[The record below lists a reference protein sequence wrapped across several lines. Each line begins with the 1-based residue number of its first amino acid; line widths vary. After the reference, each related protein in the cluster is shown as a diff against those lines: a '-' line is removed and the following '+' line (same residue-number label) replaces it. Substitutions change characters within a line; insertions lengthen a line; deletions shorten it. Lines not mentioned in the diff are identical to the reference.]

1 MESQDPDTSHSYD
14 SEVATRLE
22 GEMLP
27 LEAWAPTRVML
38 LGEEEEK
45 GEEEKE

>member
-1 MESQDPDTSHSYD
+1 M
-14 SEVATRLE
+14 E

-38 LGEEEEK
+38 LREGEMEK
-45 GEEEKE
+45 KKDKEQKKQTEKKAK